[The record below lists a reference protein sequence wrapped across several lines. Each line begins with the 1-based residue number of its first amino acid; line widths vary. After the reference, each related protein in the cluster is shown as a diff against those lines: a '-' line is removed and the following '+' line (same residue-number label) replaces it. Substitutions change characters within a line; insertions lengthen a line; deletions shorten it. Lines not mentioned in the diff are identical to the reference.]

1 MTWRRFTQ
9 GNFGALSARQYS
21 EVQDAVSALTQRS
34 GVSSAIRRPNPDMPM
49 LVRIKGIYGQSVAG
63 EPATGEGTEVIPATA
78 YLFEQ
83 VFVRLNR
90 STGTVEIAE
99 REYGTRSRQREDQ
112 DEALTL
118 VAIDPRPFS
127 NIPEGS
133 LATVYPLAI
142 DAGENLNDVP
152 DQQGLYMVLRAFNP
166 PVVAVYQITAQAG
179 QVGHYFGIPIPGA
192 ETDIDYG
199 AEPVEI
205 VNLYETGNYYGALG
219 QQNPCARLEPMSLG
233 IGDVVPVIVFN
244 DTYYT
249 MAPTAF
255 SSTCVPCDVT
265 PGLAAAT
272 DTNFP
277 VEQSVAG
284 IMMRG

>member
-1 MTWRRFTQ
+1 MTMRRFQ
-9 GNFGALSARQYS
+9 NFQLGALNAQRLNEIVDSIARLQS
-21 EVQDAVSALTQRS
+21 RVDQPQRTPEMPR
-34 GVSSAIRRPNPDMPM
+34 GPM
-49 LVRIKGIYGQSVAG
+49 LVRIKGIYGESVVG

-90 STGTVEIAE
+90 ASGTVEIAE
-99 REYGTRSRQREDQ
+99 RDYGLRSRAQEGQ

-127 NIPEGS
+127 NIPPGS
-133 LATVYPLAI
+133 LATVYPLDI
-142 DAGENLNDVP
+142 DGGTAGGAVP
-152 DQQGLYMVLRAFNP
+152 DQQGLYMILRAFNP
-166 PVVAVYQITAQAG
+166 PVVAVYQITAQAAEL
-179 QVGHYFGIPIPGA
+179 GHYFGIPIPGA
-192 ETDIDYG
+192 QPDIDYG
-199 AEPVEI
+199 SEPVEI

-219 QQNPCARLEPMSLG
+219 QQNPCAQLEPRALG
-233 IGDVVPVIVFN
+233 IGDIVPIIVFN

-249 MAPTAF
+249 MAPVAF
-255 SSTCVPCDVT
+255 SSTCVPCGTT
-265 PGLAAAT
+265 PALAAAT

-277 VEQSVAG
+277 VEQAVAG